1 MATFYP
7 INFHRAIPEIE
18 WSLSMNED
26 RAADYVESGNDVW
39 TRYESDAR
47 SLADRFSGSYRDV
60 AHYRLTKEH
69 GSATTFNYS
78 FEHYHINKS
87 RGHAHIMFGN
97 AFEDAS
103 EHNMLLIESLN
114 GDPFDVF

>member
-18 WSLSMNED
+18 WSRSMNED

-69 GSATTFNYS
+69 GSSHHVQLF
-78 FEHYHINKS
+78 
-87 RGHAHIMFGN
+87 
-97 AFEDAS
+97 
-103 EHNMLLIESLN
+103 L
-114 GDPFDVF
+114 